1 MPEAHI
7 TSRILHAADYRRMQ
21 WKNGAGWTSEILRVP
36 DCDDWDWRL
45 SIADVDADAPF
56 SGFAGV
62 DRWLM
67 LLAGNGMR
75 LRFDDGHIQT
85 LVPPHGA
92 AQFSGERALTGELLE
107 GASRDFNV
115 MWKRD
120 RLAVQT
126 WKRPLVG
133 PMVLFVSPG
142 LTWCIHVLAG
152 QAEFSAESGLGLMQQ
167 GDTAML
173 QAQDGRSRYA
183 LEGGGEV
190 LLVRLQ
196 TLPPS

>member
-1 MPEAHI
+1 MHRAVSTRVDHAMPEAHI

-56 SGFAGV
+56 SAFAGV

-133 PMVLFVSPG
+133 PMVSRPRRRARQRSQG
-142 LTWCIHVLAG
+142 TRGRRAR
-152 QAEFSAESGLGLMQQ
+152 ESHRTQRCRAPPQ
-167 GDTAML
+167 GV
-173 QAQDGRSRYA
+173 A
-183 LEGGGEV
+183 LV
-190 LLVRLQ
+190 AR
-196 TLPPS
+196 